1 MEDNKTKIAIVYHYM
16 AHYREPVFRELCS
29 SNDRGIEYVL
39 ISGEHSNINS
49 LTTIDPKKAS
59 IPLREGGLN
68 WRFIKNYWLTDAILW
83 QSGLIKLAWDREFD
97 AIIFLG
103 NMYFLSTWTSILIA
117 KARGKKTLMWTHGF
131 LRPEKGLKGWLRS
144 IFYKLPDALLLYG
157 NRAKDILID
166 KGFSANSMYVINN
179 SLDYDL
185 QRNIRET
192 LTEEK
197 IREYKHKNF
206 KHANWPILI
215 ATGRLTDNKKI
226 DYIVQAAIMLKIK
239 GIDVNVLIVG
249 NGPSK
254 ENIEKLI
261 TEGNVH
267 DRVVLY
273 GECYD
278 ENILAPLIS
287 MSDIC
292 VIPGA
297 IGLTCMHSL
306 VYGTPV
312 ITHNR
317 LDFQHPEIEAI
328 EIGVNGDLYE
338 YGKIDDLANKI
349 DLWLKQDK
357 PSKEIRESCQLVID
371 KYYTPKYQKEM
382 IGKAINDLLA

>member
-1 MEDNKTKIAIVYHYM
+1 M
-16 AHYREPVFRELCS
+16 AHYREPIFRELCIS
-29 SNDRGIEYVL
+29 SDKNIEYAL
-39 ISGEHSNINS
+39 ISGMHSNIKS

-59 IPLREGGLN
+59 IPVCEGGLN
-68 WRFIKNYWLTDAILW
+68 WRFVKNYWLTDAILW
-83 QSGLIKLAWDREFD
+83 QAGLIKLAWNREFNV
-97 AIIFLG
+97 IIYLG
-103 NMYFLSTWTSILIA
+103 NMYFLSTWVSIIIA

-131 LRPEKGLKGWLRS
+131 LRSEKGLKGFLRS
-144 IFYKLPDALLLYG
+144 MFYKLSDGLLLYG
-157 NRAKDILID
+157 KRAKDILIN
-166 KGFSANSMYVINN
+166 KGFSADTLYVINN
-179 SLDYDL
+179 SLDYKV
-185 QRNIRET
+185 QREIREA

-197 IREYKHKNF
+197 IKEYKQKNF
-206 KHANWPILI
+206 KHTDWPILI

-226 DYIVQAAIMLKIK
+226 DYIVQAAIILKNK

-254 ENIEKLI
+254 EKIEKLI
-261 TEGNVH
+261 KEGNVH

-312 ITHNR
+312 ITHNQ
-317 LDFQHPEIEAI
+317 LDYQHPEIEAI
-328 EIGVNGDLYE
+328 EVGVNGDLYE
-338 YGKIDDLANKI
+338 NGNIDDLADKI
-349 DLWLKQDK
+349 DLWLKQHK
-357 PSKEIRESCQLVID
+357 SSKEIRESCQDVID
-371 KYYTPKYQKEM
+371 KYYTPKYQKEI
-382 IGKAINDLLA
+382 IGKAIDSLLT